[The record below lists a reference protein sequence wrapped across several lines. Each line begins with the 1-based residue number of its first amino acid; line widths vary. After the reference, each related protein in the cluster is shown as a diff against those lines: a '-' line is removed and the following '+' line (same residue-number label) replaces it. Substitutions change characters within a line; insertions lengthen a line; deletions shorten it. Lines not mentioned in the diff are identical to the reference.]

1 LRIVARRNITAAHYA
16 HHSGDDQNQGLH
28 YGHFALTSRAQVPEY
43 QRANASQTIR
53 IGAESAKTG

>member
-1 LRIVARRNITAAHYA
+1 MTAAHYA